1 MKEKM
6 GKAGY
11 TQGDMSPHVKEY
23 QAKESEFPERGF
35 SRTTEYIERQD
46 AFRGR
51 ESSEIK
57 KQHYKGRY
65 S

>member
-11 TQGDMSPHVKEY
+11 KEGDMSPHVADYNKPEKDY
-23 QAKESEFPERGF
+23 AERGF
-35 SRTTEYIERQD
+35 SKTTEYIERQNKHQ
-46 AFRGR
+46 
-51 ESSEIK
+51 SEMAKDIE

>member
-6 GKAGY
+6 SKKGY
-11 TQGDMSPHVKEY
+11 VQGDMAPDVKNF
-23 QAKESEFPERGF
+23 QKPDATFPESGF

-46 AFRGR
+46 AFQNKM
-51 ESSEIK
+51 SSEIK